1 MLAPFATT
9 IAHHSRATFELDKV
23 TELAGMITE
32 FSWRNPH
39 TFATLATT
47 DASGQ
52 PVEWLLELPSVTAM
66 RVFGWE
72 PDTLSVGDEVTVVG
86 NRDRDHGKLFLLS
99 NFVVLEDGTEM
110 LTSPPVGPAFERL
123 SRPPPEL
130 VPPGT
135 LPSGPLA
142 AAESIFGTW
151 LKVRSGGSQTLLAGL
166 PGAANLPVTAKGQA
180 AADAFDENENPEFS
194 CTAPTA
200 PGLLERGAMRIERAG
215 DEVRFSHEFMDA
227 EWTAYLNA
235 GEVAVQPSHHG
246 HSVATLEYGVLTVE
260 TANFTDHHWGNAR
273 GIPSGLQKR
282 VVSRFSLVDDDTRL
296 RYEYTLED
304 PEYLTEAIVGYQDF
318 IVMPPEEFPEYNCDP
333 VASSRH
339 LTLE

>member
-151 LKVRSGGSQTLLAGL
+151 LKVRGGGSQTLLAGL

-180 AADAFDENENPEFS
+180 AA
-194 CTAPTA
+194 T
-200 PGLLERGAMRIERAG
+200 
-215 DEVRFSHEFMDA
+215 
-227 EWTAYLNA
+227 
-235 GEVAVQPSHHG
+235 
-246 HSVATLEYGVLTVE
+246 
-260 TANFTDHHWGNAR
+260 
-273 GIPSGLQKR
+273 
-282 VVSRFSLVDDDTRL
+282 
-296 RYEYTLED
+296 
-304 PEYLTEAIVGYQDF
+304 
-318 IVMPPEEFPEYNCDP
+318 
-333 VASSRH
+333 
-339 LTLE
+339 